1 MQSRHIDDGT
11 SIYSFANLFL
21 VHCPKCDSCA
31 QVVRIGDAAFRPP
44 GRLTCTHCGHAKE
57 RCLSGW
63 SDNEPRDWYFQLP
76 LWLQT
81 PCCGDVLWAFNL
93 KHLSFLESYIEAD
106 HRTGLSDEEAKRL
119 GIRNATLASRLP
131 EWMIVAK
138 HRTEVLKCIDKLRQL
153 ATTQQ

>member
-1 MQSRHIDDGT
+1 VRVGDSIRQSSG
-11 SIYSFANLFL
+11 
-21 VHCPKCDSCA
+21 K
-31 QVVRIGDAAFRPP
+31 
-44 GRLTCTHCGHAKE
+44 LTCAHCGYAKE
-57 RCLSGW
+57 RRLPDLKKRLSP
-63 SDNEPRDWYFQLP
+63 SLANNNEPHDWYFNLS

-153 ATTQQ
+153 APTQQ